1 MELMITLKGSKYTVQ
16 DKKQGRTVYT
26 IKKKGFG
33 AGRYLL
39 LDPSNYQLY
48 SLVQVTEER
57 KPTFIISHNDSSIM
71 TISCKSLF
79 LDPTIIVEGRDI
91 NGNVMKYALVSKD
104 HKNFEL
110 QKDGLACGSVR
121 TELTVAKELQ
131 YDVVIEDKIFDDYI
145 PLFAIAVDLA
155 FGEINRNI

>member
-1 MELMITLKGSKYTVQ
+1 MELMISLKGSKYIVQ
-16 DKKQGRTVYT
+16 DKKQGRVVYT

-48 SLVQVTEER
+48 SLVQITEER
-57 KPTFIISHNDSSIM
+57 KPTFVISHNEASIM

-79 LDPTIIVEGRDI
+79 LDPTILIDGRDI

-110 QKDGLACGSVR
+110 QKDDLVCGSVK
-121 TELTVAKELQ
+121 TELTLAKELQ

-155 FGEINRNI
+155 FGEINRNM

>member
-16 DKKQGRTVYT
+16 DKSQRRTVYT
-26 IKKKGFG
+26 VKKKGFG

-57 KPTFIISHNDSSIM
+57 KPTFIISHNDASIM

-79 LDPTIIVEGRDI
+79 LDPTIAIEGRDI
-91 NGNVMKYALVSKD
+91 NGNVMQYALVSKD
-104 HKNFEL
+104 HKDFEL
-110 QKDGLACGSVR
+110 QKDGLACGSVK
-121 TELTVAKELQ
+121 TELTMTKELQ
-131 YDVVIEDKIFDDYI
+131 YDMVIEDKIFDDYI
-145 PLFAIAVDLA
+145 PLFAIAVDLT
-155 FGEINRNI
+155 FGEINRNM